1 MQQFRHAVQ
10 LILGNL
16 TPDVDV
22 KCVDPTL
29 GGHYTPFPQV
39 IFYLPAEPLLLILAC
54 CCCLSRF
61 AEASDIVLASHP
73 YHRRAGCLWRSPHFW
88 SSGMLMSAHSAWLE
102 DHP

>member
-1 MQQFRHAVQ
+1 MYVQQFRHAVQ

-39 IFYLPAEPLLLILAC
+39 LAPLGLFILHQLTC
-54 CCCLSRF
+54 S
-61 AEASDIVLASHP
+61 
-73 YHRRAGCLWRSPHFW
+73 FW
-88 SSGMLMSAHSAWLE
+88 
-102 DHP
+102 

>member
-1 MQQFRHAVQ
+1 MHVQQFRHAVQ

-39 IFYLPAEPLLLILAC
+39 
-54 CCCLSRF
+54 RF
-61 AEASDIVLASHP
+61 VASESTSTHLASCCSYDWHVSFTSI
-73 YHRRAGCLWRSPHFW
+73 RLVGR
-88 SSGMLMSAHSAWLE
+88 LMSEIA
-102 DHP
+102 

>member
-1 MQQFRHAVQ
+1 MAWSPPLESFTGKPVQTEVCMHVQQFRHAVQ

-39 IFYLPAEPLLLILAC
+39 LLPWGPRTLSCQAAALALAC
-54 CCCLSRF
+54 DLRPQQST
-61 AEASDIVLASHP
+61 
-73 YHRRAGCLWRSPHFW
+73 
-88 SSGMLMSAHSAWLE
+88 
-102 DHP
+102 